1 MNTVAFII
9 HTGKCGNEALNI
21 PTVTYPLQPISRSV
35 LGVLR
40 LGPDVTGFVVTSSR
54 FVCKIRI

>member
-21 PTVTYPLQPISRSV
+21 PTVTYLLRLISRSV

-40 LGPDVTGFVVTSSR
+40 PERDITGFAVTSSR